1 MTEANPRQDDL
12 GGALVVGVTGNIA
25 CGKTTVMRLLGEFG
39 ADLIDADA
47 VYHELIAPWR
57 PLWQALRER
66 FGDDILGSDG
76 TIDRR
81 ALGAIVFSDPAAL
94 ADLDRVTHP
103 AIISAIREQIRDAR
117 RPVVAVDA
125 VKLIESGMASLC
137 TSVWLV
143 SCDREQQIDRLIER
157 NEMPRVEAERRVH
170 AQPPIESKRDFVD
183 EVIDNSGSVDET
195 RRQVLA
201 AWDRF
206 LTRASKSKSRSSG

>member
-1 MTEANPRQDDL
+1 
-12 GGALVVGVTGNIA
+12 
-25 CGKTTVMRLLGEFG
+25 
-39 ADLIDADA
+39 
-47 VYHELIAPWR
+47 
-57 PLWQALRER
+57 
-66 FGDDILGSDG
+66 
-76 TIDRR
+76 
-81 ALGAIVFSDPAAL
+81 
-94 ADLDRVTHP
+94 
-103 AIISAIREQIRDAR
+103 
-117 RPVVAVDA
+117 
-125 VKLIESGMASLC
+125 
-137 TSVWLV
+137 V